1 MAKEGWVRGRRGQR
15 SKQVVDED
23 RGGRDN
29 KQSPPIQLRRP
40 GPSAVGTAPVGR
52 RGSSRRPVSDSGS
65 GGRQL
70 PSVWTRGGRVVK
82 KERAALPPPDPLRT
96 LWLFDRQTSSVE
108 TLFFDISGVVRAPAS
123 PFLAQNGFEGNVMRE
138 GLLGCRPR
146 DPPHCKNKSLN
157 T

>member
-29 KQSPPIQLRRP
+29 K
-40 GPSAVGTAPVGR
+40 PSAAGTAPVGR
-52 RGSSRRPVSDSGS
+52 RDSSRRPVSDSGS

-96 LWLFDRQTSSVE
+96 L
-108 TLFFDISGVVRAPAS
+108 
-123 PFLAQNGFEGNVMRE
+123 
-138 GLLGCRPR
+138 
-146 DPPHCKNKSLN
+146 
-157 T
+157 

>member
-1 MAKEGWVRGRRGQR
+1 MRVESVGLSFAARQLAFTVVAFSKCKNHQPRIISISCLKRGDGQRGLGEGRRGQR

-29 KQSPPIQLRRP
+29 KQSPSIQLRRP
-40 GPSAVGTAPVGR
+40 GPSAAGTAPVGR

-96 LWLFDRQTSSVE
+96 L
-108 TLFFDISGVVRAPAS
+108 
-123 PFLAQNGFEGNVMRE
+123 
-138 GLLGCRPR
+138 
-146 DPPHCKNKSLN
+146 
-157 T
+157 